1 MTTERKA
8 TTEEIMVR
16 GFKAVIDELQRIGKT
31 VGKIEQHA
39 FTASSTLIAIQ
50 ADLKVLR
57 NASQITDVAVLE
69 MKRMLAEGQH
79 DKSD

>member
-1 MTTERKA
+1 MSTD
-8 TTEEIMVR
+8 EILVR
-16 GFKAVIDELQRIGKT
+16 GFKAVIDELQNISKT

-50 ADLKVLR
+50 ADLKALR

>member
-8 TTEEIMVR
+8 TPEEIMVR